1 MAMFG
6 ARKSIF
12 GQIPGMDM
20 MQQVAQPAM
29 GMQQQMPQSMPQP
42 NKPGFFQRPGVKQGI
57 GIIGDTLSILGGGQA
72 TYAPAMIRQKEQD
85 AEIRARI
92 QMAEQGRQQG
102 REDFIWKSQYERD
115 NPKPTSPYRWES
127 NDGSLMEIGP
137 DGQPRQVYKDPTK
150 GPEYR
155 QGPDGRFYPIDTAT
169 GPLPTF
175 TADDWNKGQPLGGSV
190 GNGTGGFR

>member
-1 MAMFG
+1 MAIFG
-6 ARKSIF
+6 GMPKKATF
-12 GQIPGMDM
+12 GQIPGMGM
-20 MQQVAQPAM
+20 MQPELPQPMMQPGMMQAPVPMEAKKPGPNWAGIAADFLAGMAGQPGQFAAQQQHERA
-29 GMQQQMPQSMPQP
+29 MQQ
-42 NKPGFFQRPGVKQGI
+42 
-57 GIIGDTLSILGGGQA
+57 
-72 TYAPAMIRQKEQD
+72 
-85 AEIRARI
+85 RI

-150 GPEYR
+150 RPEYR